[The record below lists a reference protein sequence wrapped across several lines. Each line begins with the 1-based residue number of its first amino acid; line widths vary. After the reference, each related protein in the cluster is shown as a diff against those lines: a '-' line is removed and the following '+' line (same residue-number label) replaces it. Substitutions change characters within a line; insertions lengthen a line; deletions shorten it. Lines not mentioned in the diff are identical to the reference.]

1 MKAQTTPPRRSLPP
15 PSRDRE
21 GETVPV
27 PQPFRARRRLIP
39 RLQSCAR
46 ASLRCAL
53 THRHTRPC
61 QLLPAPPHRPPPSP
75 CRADCQPAA
84 ASPAGDPRHSP
95 RFPSQAWGRGLPKF
109 IRPRGTLLSQLSHWR
124 PNRRRYQSREEVGRA
139 WTGPVFLR
147 GQAGSNWGTLRC
159 LQSAGDSG
167 VGSTPAP
174 ALEGPSQGCGEEG
187 MTCSVSAACSSFQ
200 NGDCGLGG
208 GMAGSGAGLEPKSG
222 DSGGCC
228 RVPYGGHG
236 CHTSWLA
243 LRRRA
248 QRDPSAGPGSRA
260 PRLFPPHGQGP
271 GFSETFKIQISEA
284 PGWLSWLI
292 VRLQLRS

>member
-1 MKAQTTPPRRSLPP
+1 M
-15 PSRDRE
+15 
-21 GETVPV
+21 
-27 PQPFRARRRLIP
+27 PQPFRARHGGVSSRGCRAV
-39 RLQSCAR
+39 CGR
-46 ASLRCAL
+46 ASGMRS
-53 THRHTRPC
+53 HTDTRG
-61 QLLPAPPHRPPPSP
+61 PANFSPLPPHPPPSP
-75 CRADCQPAA
+75 CKADCQPAA
-84 ASPAGDPRHSP
+84 ASPAGHPRHSP

-139 WTGPVFLR
+139 WTGPLFLR

-159 LQSAGDSG
+159 LQCAGDSG

-174 ALEGPSQGCGEEG
+174 ALGGPSQGCGEEG
-187 MTCSVSAACSSFQ
+187 TPCSVSAACGSFQ

-222 DSGGCC
+222 DSGRQGCC
-228 RVPYGGHG
+228 RMPHGGHG

-243 LRRRA
+243 LGRRA

-260 PRLFPPHGQGP
+260 PRLFPPHGRGP
-271 GFSETFKIQISEA
+271 GFSGTFKIQISEA

>member
-1 MKAQTTPPRRSLPP
+1 MRSHTDTRSPANFSPLPP
-15 PSRDRE
+15 SP
-21 GETVPV
+21 
-27 PQPFRARRRLIP
+27 
-39 RLQSCAR
+39 
-46 ASLRCAL
+46 
-53 THRHTRPC
+53 
-61 QLLPAPPHRPPPSP
+61 RPPP
-75 CRADCQPAA
+75 
-84 ASPAGDPRHSP
+84 AGLTANPKQLPQQETRGTAP

-109 IRPRGTLLSQLSHWR
+109 IRPRGTLLSQLSHWW

-139 WTGPVFLR
+139 WTGPLFLR

-187 MTCSVSAACSSFQ
+187 TTRSVCVACSSFQ

-222 DSGGCC
+222 DSGRQGCC
-228 RVPYGGHG
+228 RVPHGGHG

-260 PRLFPPHGQGP
+260 PRLLPPHGQGP